1 MKLLKDLHHEYVFLR
16 RIKVISDEIAKQMP
30 DNVKILDIG
39 CGDGTISKLISEKKP
54 GISYEGIDIMA
65 RPTCAIPFKEYD
77 GSHIPYPDNSF
88 DAAQYT
94 DVLHHVPDDN
104 FKNLLKETMRVSKKY
119 LIIKDHLWAN
129 AFDFQTLKFM
139 DWVGNAPHGVKV
151 IYNFKTEKYW
161 MDLFEEL
168 GLEIVTINKRI
179 PLYPGVFNMVFG
191 RQLHFIAVLKKKNS

>member
-16 RIKVISDEIAKQMP
+16 RIRVISDEIAKQMP
-30 DNVKILDIG
+30 DNVRVLDIG
-39 CGDGTISKLISEKKP
+39 CGDGTISKMIAEKKP
-54 GISYEGIDIMA
+54 GTQYEGIDIMA

-77 GSHIPYPDNSF
+77 GVHIPYPDNSF

-104 FKNLLKETMRVSKKY
+104 FKNLLRETMRVSKKY
-119 LIIKDHLWAN
+119 LVIKDHLWETG
-129 AFDFQTLKFM
+129 FDFQTLKFM

-161 MDLFEEL
+161 METFEEL

-179 PLYPGVFNMVFG
+179 PLYPGVFNAIFG